1 MKTFDETV
9 TVQRPPEVVY
19 GYLADIQ
26 DYSPRSIIPVHV
38 KRPSGPTRVGTRWE
52 ERVRLAPRLTMTT
65 WSEVTAADPP
75 RLLAMRWTSPMMHG
89 DITYTFEPCP
99 EGTRF
104 RYQETLM
111 AHGPFRLA
119 GGLLEGMLLKRL
131 RSRILDLRDLAESG
145 QGPRQ
150 RPESRPPSSQPNLS
164 QI

>member
-1 MKTFDETV
+1 MKTFDETI
-9 TVQRPPEVVY
+9 TVRRPPQVVY

-38 KRPSGPTRVGTRWE
+38 KRPGGPTRVGTRWE

-65 WSEVTAADPP
+65 WSEVTAVDPP

-89 DITYTFEPCP
+89 DIRYTFEPCP

-104 RYQETLM
+104 RYQEKLT
-111 AHGPFRLA
+111 AHGPFRPA
-119 GGLLEGMLLKRL
+119 GRLLEGMLLKRL
-131 RSRILDLRDLAESG
+131 RSRILDLRDLVEGG
-145 QGPRQ
+145 QGQAGGPGRAH
-150 RPESRPPSSQPNLS
+150 RVHS